1 MALKPQELDHSKR
14 KTKVVASLGPASWSE
29 EMIPKMI
36 EAGTDIFRLNCSHRR
51 GGDFERVY
59 PLIRKYARMLGRR
72 VEVLGDL
79 QGPKF
84 RVGEL
89 AGDPVPLVDG
99 EVVEFGICKDDN
111 DLIKPG
117 RITMKPTKE
126 QLALVKACKVGID
139 LLIEDGIMKV
149 NVVEKVSDTELKVKV
164 VRGGKLKARKGVNVP
179 DCEIDCAAL
188 TEKDIEDA
196 EYLLQLDPP
205 VEYIC
210 VSFAQKGQDLQELV
224 DIMDRLKVPAEK
236 RPKICPKIE
245 KPQALTNI
253 EGIIEK
259 SQALMVARG
268 DLGVELELERV
279 PFAQKLLIAR
289 AKKAGLFVINA
300 TQMVESMIENP
311 VPTRAEVSDLQNAVF
326 DGCDAVMLSGEAA
339 SGKFPC
345 ESVKAEADAALEAE
359 TVRDFLKPQVLDG
372 VVVDEANKPREL
384 DDSKRATK
392 VVASLG
398 PASWSEE
405 MIPKMIEAGT
415 NIFRLNCSHR
425 RGGDFER
432 VYPLIRKCAKEMGK
446 TVECL
451 GDLQG
456 PKFRVGELAGDP
468 VELKNGD
475 VLEFGISKDDND
487 NIRPGRIT
495 MKPTTEQ
502 TALVKDGIMEVMVVE
517 KCSESELK
525 VEVTRGGKLKAR
537 KGVNVPDVEI
547 DCAALTEKDIEDAEF
562 LLKLDPPI
570 EYICVSFA
578 QKGQDLQEL
587 IDIMDR
593 LKEKPQA
600 FTNIEG
606 IIEKS
611 QALMVARGDLGVEL
625 GLCRVP
631 FAQKLLIQR
640 AKQAGLFVITATQMV
655 ESMIENPVPTRAEVS
670 DLMNAVWDGTDAV
683 MLSGEAASG
692 KYPCEAVMAE
702 ASATREAET
711 VKHRLQQACP
721 FVAINS
727 KMPLRPPKMLNCG
740 MGLKRQETDHSKR
753 KTKVVASLGP
763 ASWSEEMIPKMIE
776 AGTDIFRLNC
786 SHRRGGD
793 FERVYPLIRKAAK
806 ELGKKVECLG
816 DLQGPKFRVGEL
828 AGDPIPLKD
837 GEVLEFGICKDDN
850 DMIRP
855 GRITM
860 KPTTEQNAL
869 VRACKPGTPL
879 LLEDG
884 IMEVKVV
891 EKCSDTELKVQV
903 VRGGKLKARKGV
915 NVPEVQIDCAALT
928 EKDIEDAEFLL
939 KLDPPIEYICVSF
952 VQKAEDLQELINI
965 MDRLQIPQEKRPKIC
980 PKIEKPQAL
989 TNIEGI
995 IAKSQALMVARGD
1008 LGVELELERV
1018 PFAQKLLIRRA
1029 KDAGLFV
1036 INATQMVESMIEQPV
1051 PTRAEVSDLQ
1061 NAVWDG
1067 ADAVMLS
1074 GEAASGKYPCE
1085 AVRAEA
1091 DAALEAE
1098 SVKHLLV
1105 PQVYDDYVVDEANKP
1120 RELDDSRRRTKIVA
1134 SLGPASWSD
1143 DMLAKMIQAGTD
1155 IFRLNCSHRR
1165 VYPAIRRHSKELG
1178 VNVECLGD
1186 LQGPKFRVGELAGD
1200 PIELKNGDVLE
1211 FGICKD
1217 DNDLIKPGRITMKP
1231 TVEQN
1236 ALVEA
1241 CKVGTLLLIEDGLM
1255 EVKEKISATELRVEV
1270 TRGGKLKARKGVNVP
1285 DLEIDCAALTAKDI
1299 EDAEYLLQL
1308 EYICVSFVQKGQDL
1322 QELIDIMDRLKI
1334 PPERRPK
1341 ICPKIEKPQA
1351 LTNIDGIIAKS
1362 QALMVARGDL
1372 GVELGLN
1379 RVPFA
1384 QKLGSP
1390 LVKLL
1395 IARAKQAGLF
1405 VINAT
1410 QVVESMIKNPVPTR
1424 AEVSDVCNA
1433 VWDGADAVMLSGEA
1447 ASGDFPCE
1455 AVMAEA
1461 SAAREAESVK
1471 HRLRR
1476 ACPPVESG
1484 AIVAPMLHVSMGNKK
1499 QETNHSLRKSKVV
1512 ASLGPASWSEE
1523 MIPKMIEAGTDIFRL
1538 NCSHRRGGD
1547 FERVYPL
1554 IRKAA
1559 KELGKKVECLGD
1571 LQGPKFRVGELA
1583 GDPIQLN
1590 NGDVLE
1596 FGISKD
1602 DNDNIRPGR
1611 ITMKPTTEQNALIA
1625 AAKVGTDLLLEDG
1638 IMKVN
1643 VVEKLSDTELKVKV
1657 VRGGKL
1663 KARKGVNVP
1672 DVEIDC
1678 AALTTKDIEDA
1689 EFLLQLDPPIEYICV
1704 SFVQKGQDLQELIDI
1719 MDRLNI
1725 PQEKRP
1731 KICPKIE
1738 KPQALTNIDG
1748 IIAKSQA
1755 LMVARGDLGVELE
1768 LERVPF
1774 AQKLLIRKAKDAGLF
1789 VINATQMV
1797 ESMIENPVPT
1807 RAEVSDLQNAIW
1819 DGADAVMLSG
1829 EAASGKYPCESV
1841 AAEAAAAL
1849 EAESV
1854 KDLLMP
1860 RLGIDYCCDEG
1871 NKPREMDDSKRRTKV
1886 VASLGPASWSEEMI
1900 PKMIEAGTDIFRL
1913 NCSHRRG
1920 GDFERVY
1927 PLIRKAAKELGKKVE
1942 CLGDLQGP
1950 KFRVGE
1956 LAGDPIPLE
1965 NGDVLEFGISKDDND
1980 NIRPGRITMK
1990 PTTEQNALVKGCQ
2003 VGTTLLIE
2011 DGIMEVSVVEKLS
2024 DTELKVKVVRGGK
2037 LKARKGVNVPDIEI
2051 DCAALTVKDIED
2063 AEFLL
2068 QLDPPIEYICVSFA
2082 QKKQDLQE
2090 LIDIMD
2096 RLKIPAEKRPKIC
2109 PKIEKPQALT
2119 NIEGIIE
2126 KSQALMVARGDLGVE
2141 LGLNRVPFAQKLLIK
2156 KAKDAGL
2163 FVITATQMVE
2173 SMIEAPVPTRA
2184 EVSDLCNAVW
2194 DGTDAVMLSGEAA
2207 SGKYPLEAVMAEAS
2221 AAREAE
2227 SVEHRLF
2234 PAASEVRGAMQFTW
2248 KGYREKAWGHD
2259 EVMAASGRIKDWC
2272 KMAITML
2279 DGLSTLWLMGLEEEF
2294 NAAADYLE
2302 RAHLPTSEKHGQ
2314 HSLFEINI
2322 RAFAGLLSAYS
2333 LSGKQVFLDTAKRL
2347 GEKLLKAFD
2356 TPSGMPMPTID
2367 IGTGEV
2373 ASHSWNQNAVL
2384 AEVTTLQVEFRFI
2397 TQVTGDRRWQY
2408 AADKEISENVWQIA
2422 GAVLTAILK
2431 ICSLIAVGVHLERRK
2446 LLNGEKRKCLSAL
2459 AMDVCLPCL
2468 LFTDVLPEAN
2478 FALLLEGWQLL
2489 LWPFAYASVSAV
2501 LGMLCCL
2508 VIGIPS
2514 QHMGAAAACAA
2525 FPNVNGF
2532 PVSVISALGKSIP
2545 KSPAGFSPMVFLSII
2560 QLTDGLL
2567 KYTVGPAVFRRDKRQ
2582 RASMSDLPL
2591 GGSLHSIE
2599 GPGSAR
2605 HLPGTKDLDEQ
2616 GDAPSGISLE
2626 TQRTTDFGL
2635 TMDQVHTVEPDWSR
2649 FDAYK
2654 VFSSTDPMVSAKS
2667 QLREPFLKRVQ
2678 VSHLLPSASDVQDLL
2693 RQVVPPQV
2701 SAVLLALAIGM
2712 GPPAIKDL
2720 LVGEHGAYL
2729 AFVFGTA
2736 KELGKGFVPLQMIS
2750 LGGRMLNVVAW
2761 RS

>member
-1 MALKPQELDHSKR
+1 MYQREDVNVGKLLKRLPKAVRSKVQSKECWTIFKKYDAFQREKLEGSSLWKALLEALPESFAQAILNNQYGWSLQQDSVHAFTGCGRDGEPAVSFIKFPEYVKFTLALILHKYSVHSQVLDCKMALKPQELDHSKR

-59 PLIRKYARMLGRR
+59 PLIRKYSKLLGRR
-72 VEVLGDL
+72 VECLGDL

-89 AGDPVPLVDG
+89 EGEPVPLIEG

-149 NVVEKVSDTELKVKV
+149 TVVEKLSDTELKVKII
-164 VRGGKLKARKGVNVP
+164 RGGKLKARKGVNVP

-210 VSFAQKGQDLQELV
+210 VSFAQKAQDLQELI

-245 KPQALTNI
+245 KPQALSNI

-311 VPTRAEVSDLQNAVF
+311 VPTRAEVTDLQNAVF
-326 DGCDAVMLSGEAA
+326 DGADAVMLSGEAA

-345 ESVKAEADAALEAE
+345 ESVRAEADAVLEAE
-359 TVRDFLKPQVLDG
+359 AVRDFLKPQVPHAA
-372 VVVDEANKPREL
+372 VVDEANKPREL
-384 DDSKRATK
+384 DDSKRKTK

-405 MIPKMIEAGT
+405 MIPKMIAAGT
-415 NIFRLNCSHR
+415 DIFRLNCSHR

-432 VYPLIRKCAKEMGK
+432 VYPLIRKTAKEMGK
-446 TVECL
+446 DVICL

-456 PKFRVGELAGDP
+456 PKFRVGELAADP
-468 VELKNGD
+468 VELKNGE
-475 VLEFGISKDDND
+475 VLEFGICKDDSD
-487 NIRPGRIT
+487 LIRPGRIT
-495 MKPTTEQ
+495 MKPTLEQ
-502 TALVKDGIMEVMVVE
+502 NALVKACKPGTPLLLEDGIMEVKVVE
-517 KCSESELK
+517 KCSETELK
-525 VEVTRGGKLKAR
+525 VEVVRGGKLKAR

-547 DCAALTEKDIEDAEF
+547 DCAALTSKDIEDAEF
-562 LLKLDPPI
+562 LLQLDPPI

-593 LKEKPQA
+593 LKVPQEKRPKICPKIEKPQA

-606 IIEKS
+606 IIAKS

-625 GLCRVP
+625 GLNRVP

-670 DLMNAVWDGTDAV
+670 DVMNAIWDGSDAV

-702 ASATREAET
+702 AAASREAES

-721 FVAINS
+721 FVAIDGH
-727 KMPLRPPKMLNCG
+727 MPLRPPKAVHCG
-740 MGLKRQETDHSKR
+740 MALKRQETDHSKR

-793 FERVYPLIRKAAK
+793 FERVYPLIRKTAK
-806 ELGKKVECLG
+806 ELGKQVECLG

-828 AGDPIPLKD
+828 AADPVQLKD
-837 GEVLEFGICKDDN
+837 GEVFEFGICKDDN
-850 DMIRP
+850 DLIRP

-860 KPTTEQNAL
+860 KPTIEQNAL
-869 VRACKPGTPL
+869 VKACQPGTPL

-891 EKCSDTELKVQV
+891 EKCSETELKVKV

-915 NVPEVQIDCAALT
+915 NVPTVQIDCAALT
-928 EKDIEDAEFLL
+928 EKDVEDAEFLL
-939 KLDPPIEYICVSF
+939 KLEPPIEYICVSF
-952 VQKAEDLQELINI
+952 VQKAQDLQELIDI
-965 MDRLQIPQEKRPKIC
+965 MDRLQIPQERRPKIC

-989 TNIEGI
+989 TNIDGI
-995 IAKSQALMVARGD
+995 ITKSQALMVARGD

-1074 GEAASGKYPCE
+1074 GEAASGKFPCE

-1105 PQVYDDYVVDEANKP
+1105 PQVFDDYVVEEGNKP
-1120 RELDDSRRRTKIVA
+1120 RELDD
-1134 SLGPASWSD
+1134 
-1143 DMLAKMIQAGTD
+1143 
-1155 IFRLNCSHRR
+1155 
-1165 VYPAIRRHSKELG
+1165 
-1178 VNVECLGD
+1178 
-1186 LQGPKFRVGELAGD
+1186 
-1200 PIELKNGDVLE
+1200 
-1211 FGICKD
+1211 
-1217 DNDLIKPGRITMKP
+1217 
-1231 TVEQN
+1231 
-1236 ALVEA
+1236 
-1241 CKVGTLLLIEDGLM
+1241 
-1255 EVKEKISATELRVEV
+1255 
-1270 TRGGKLKARKGVNVP
+1270 GKRK
-1285 DLEIDCAALTAKDI
+1285 T
-1299 EDAEYLLQL
+1299 
-1308 EYICVSFVQKGQDL
+1308 
-1322 QELIDIMDRLKI
+1322 
-1334 PPERRPK
+1334 
-1341 ICPKIEKPQA
+1341 
-1351 LTNIDGIIAKS
+1351 
-1362 QALMVARGDL
+1362 
-1372 GVELGLN
+1372 
-1379 RVPFA
+1379 
-1384 QKLGSP
+1384 
-1390 LVKLL
+1390 
-1395 IARAKQAGLF
+1395 
-1405 VINAT
+1405 
-1410 QVVESMIKNPVPTR
+1410 
-1424 AEVSDVCNA
+1424 
-1433 VWDGADAVMLSGEA
+1433 
-1447 ASGDFPCE
+1447 
-1455 AVMAEA
+1455 
-1461 SAAREAESVK
+1461 
-1471 HRLRR
+1471 
-1476 ACPPVESG
+1476 
-1484 AIVAPMLHVSMGNKK
+1484 
-1499 QETNHSLRKSKVV
+1499 KVV
-1512 ASLGPASWSEE
+1512 ASLGPSSWSDE
-1523 MIPKMIEAGTDIFRL
+1523 MIQKMILAGTDIFRL

-1554 IRKAA
+1554 IRKHS
-1559 KELGKKVECLGD
+1559 KELGVTVQCLGD

-1583 GDPIQLN
+1583 GDPVELK

-1596 FGISKD
+1596 FGICKD
-1602 DNDNIRPGR
+1602 DADTIKPGR
-1611 ITMKPTTEQNALIA
+1611 ITMKPTTEQNALVEA
-1625 AAKVGTDLLLEDG
+1625 CKVGTVLLIEDG
-1638 IMKVN
+1638 LMEVKVT
-1643 VVEKLSDTELKVKV
+1643 EKCSNTELKVEV
-1657 VRGGKL
+1657 LRGGKL

-1672 DVEIDC
+1672 DLEINC
-1678 AALTTKDIEDA
+1678 AALTSKDIEDA

-1719 MDRLNI
+1719 MDRLKI
-1725 PQEKRP
+1725 PAERRP

-1829 EAASGKYPCESV
+1829 EAASGKFPCESV
-1841 AAEAAAAL
+1841 KAEAAAAL

-1854 KDLLMP
+1854 KDLLQV
-1860 RLGIDYCCDEG
+1860 RLPLDYCCDEG
-1871 NKPREMDDSKRRTKV
+1871 NKPRELDDSKRRTKV
-1886 VASLGPASWSEEMI
+1886 VSSLGPASWSEEMI

-1927 PLIRKAAKELGKKVE
+1927 PLIRKTAKEMGKKVE

-1956 LAGDPIPLE
+1956 LAGEPVPLQ
-1965 NGDVLEFGISKDDND
+1965 NGDILEFGICVDDND

-1990 PTTEQNALVKGCQ
+1990 PTLEQNALVKGCQ

-2011 DGIMEVSVVEKLS
+2011 DGIMEVVVTEKIS
-2024 DTELKVKVVRGGK
+2024 DTELKVQVTRGGK

-2068 QLDPPIEYICVSFA
+2068 QLDPPVEYICVSFA
-2082 QKKQDLQE
+2082 QKAQDLQE
-2090 LIDIMD
+2090 LIDIMN
-2096 RLKIPAEKRPKIC
+2096 RLQIPPERRPKIC

-2119 NIEGIIE
+2119 NIDGIIE
-2126 KSQALMVARGDLGVE
+2126 KSEALMVARGDLGVE
-2141 LGLNRVPFAQKLLIK
+2141 LGLNRVPFAQKLLIR

-2207 SGKYPLEAVMAEAS
+2207 SGKYPLEAVMAEA
-2221 AAREAE
+2221 AAVREAE
-2227 SVEHRLF
+2227 SVEHR
-2234 PAASEVRGAMQFTW
+2234 
-2248 KGYREKAWGHD
+2248 
-2259 EVMAASGRIKDWC
+2259 
-2272 KMAITML
+2272 ML
-2279 DGLSTLWLMGLEEEF
+2279 
-2294 NAAADYLE
+2294 
-2302 RAHLPTSEKHGQ
+2302 
-2314 HSLFEINI
+2314 
-2322 RAFAGLLSAYS
+2322 
-2333 LSGKQVFLDTAKRL
+2333 
-2347 GEKLLKAFD
+2347 
-2356 TPSGMPMPTID
+2356 
-2367 IGTGEV
+2367 
-2373 ASHSWNQNAVL
+2373 
-2384 AEVTTLQVEFRFI
+2384 
-2397 TQVTGDRRWQY
+2397 
-2408 AADKEISENVWQIA
+2408 
-2422 GAVLTAILK
+2422 
-2431 ICSLIAVGVHLERRK
+2431 
-2446 LLNGEKRKCLSAL
+2446 
-2459 AMDVCLPCL
+2459 
-2468 LFTDVLPEAN
+2468 
-2478 FALLLEGWQLL
+2478 
-2489 LWPFAYASVSAV
+2489 
-2501 LGMLCCL
+2501 
-2508 VIGIPS
+2508 
-2514 QHMGAAAACAA
+2514 
-2525 FPNVNGF
+2525 
-2532 PVSVISALGKSIP
+2532 
-2545 KSPAGFSPMVFLSII
+2545 
-2560 QLTDGLL
+2560 
-2567 KYTVGPAVFRRDKRQ
+2567 
-2582 RASMSDLPL
+2582 
-2591 GGSLHSIE
+2591 
-2599 GPGSAR
+2599 
-2605 HLPGTKDLDEQ
+2605 
-2616 GDAPSGISLE
+2616 
-2626 TQRTTDFGL
+2626 
-2635 TMDQVHTVEPDWSR
+2635 
-2649 FDAYK
+2649 
-2654 VFSSTDPMVSAKS
+2654 
-2667 QLREPFLKRVQ
+2667 
-2678 VSHLLPSASDVQDLL
+2678 
-2693 RQVVPPQV
+2693 
-2701 SAVLLALAIGM
+2701 
-2712 GPPAIKDL
+2712 PAI
-2720 LVGEHGAYL
+2720 
-2729 AFVFGTA
+2729 
-2736 KELGKGFVPLQMIS
+2736 P
-2750 LGGRMLNVVAW
+2750 VVV
-2761 RS
+2761 